1 MELDK
6 LFNLEGKVALVTGA
20 SRGIGRAIAKVL
32 AQAGALVNMVSR
44 KGDLLAQLQK
54 EIWGEGGNSCY
65 HVANVASRGEMEEV
79 FKEVR
84 ERHGHLHILV
94 NNAGV
99 SPHYLPFH
107 ETAQKDWD
115 KMLAVNLKGTFYAS
129 YLAFPLLKA
138 AGRGAVVNVS
148 SIGGLIGLP
157 RVAVYTATK
166 GALTTFTKTL
176 AVEWAPCGIRVNAL
190 CPGFIETDM
199 TSGISRNEGLREEL
213 MARIPL
219 ARFGRPE
226 EVAYATLFMVSPAA
240 SYMTGHCLVVDGG
253 WTSW

>member
-32 AQAGALVNMVSR
+32 ARAGALVNMVSR

>member
-1 MELDK
+1 MASVADQEAMEGV
-6 LFNLEGKVALVTGA
+6 FRWV
-20 SRGIGRAIAKVL
+20 
-32 AQAGALVNMVSR
+32 
-44 KGDLLAQLQK
+44 
-54 EIWGEGGNSCY
+54 
-65 HVANVASRGEMEEV
+65 EEEFSV
-79 FKEVR
+79 
-84 ERHGHLHILV
+84 LHILV

-115 KMLAVNLKGTFYAS
+115 KMLAVNLRGVFS
-129 YLAFPLLKA
+129 CCYLAFPLLKA
-138 AGRGAVVNVS
+138 ANDASVVNVS

-176 AVEWAPCGIRVNAL
+176 AAEWAPYGIRVNAL

-199 TSGISRNEGLREEL
+199 TSGISSNEKLKGEL
-213 MARIPL
+213 LARIPL
-219 ARFGRPE
+219 ARFGKPQ
-226 EVAYATLFMVSPAA
+226 EVAHATLFMVSPAA

-253 WTSW
+253 WTAW